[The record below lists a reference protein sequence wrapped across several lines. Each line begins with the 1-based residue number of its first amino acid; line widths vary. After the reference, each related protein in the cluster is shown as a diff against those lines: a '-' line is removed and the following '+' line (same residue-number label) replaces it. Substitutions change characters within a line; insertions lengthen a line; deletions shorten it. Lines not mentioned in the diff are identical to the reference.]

1 MAAPGQ
7 WRRRVLEATLAH
19 KKIAVAVPRG
29 QNDDGDHGCMT
40 GVDGRTQGVNRV
52 ANQSHFWGVSM
63 RPGRMSEPKRLSWA
77 AIRSTLD
84 RQKFTCHA
92 GFL

>member
-7 WRRRVLEATLAH
+7 WRRRVLEATLTH

-29 QNDDGDHGCMT
+29 RNDDGDHRNMT

-52 ANQSHFWGVSM
+52 ANSESLF
-63 RPGRMSEPKRLSWA
+63 GRVHATWPDVRDKASELGSFPVYS
-77 AIRSTLD
+77 
-84 RQKFTCHA
+84 
-92 GFL
+92 